1 MMRFDERSSS
11 CDCETSLVSFVHREI
26 VAGEFSVAHLLYS
39 GLGKVYVLGIS
50 ALYKINF

>member
-1 MMRFDERSSS
+1 MSGELLDAKAYAEG
-11 CDCETSLVSFVHREI
+11 
-26 VAGEFSVAHLLYS
+26 VAQNRAARQQQPYLYS